1 MAKEIGMFE
10 IVIRGTK
17 VEGPTKA
24 YIQYRV
30 QESTDTTLQSG
41 VKSKE
46 LDTPDLAK
54 VFHDSDAVTEFWAEQ
69 LAAIESDEGIA

>member
-17 VEGPTKA
+17 ADGPTKV

-41 VKSKE
+41 TKSKE
-46 LDTPDLAK
+46 LNGADFNK
-54 VFHDSDAVTEFWAEQ
+54 VLHNEGTSGEFWADLVAE
-69 LAAIESDEGIA
+69 AESDESL